1 MKPAPAPQRNRCN
14 RINCGHRGFAMI
26 EALIAL
32 LIFTLATLGL
42 VGLQAS
48 MMRANTGAKFR
59 ADAAYLASDLVGTMW
74 ADSPNLQSYT
84 TANCASHA
92 NCQAWASRLA
102 ARLPGASYTIAPQ
115 ASGRVEISISWSVPS
130 EGSHAFSTVTSIN
143 ANSIS

>member
-1 MKPAPAPQRNRCN
+1 MTHPSPHPRRPGARRAA
-14 RINCGHRGFAMI
+14 GGFAMI

-48 MMRANTGAKFR
+48 MLRANSGAKFR

-74 ADSPNLQSYT
+74 TDSPNLLSYT
-84 TANCASHA
+84 TTGCASHTT
-92 NCQAWASRLA
+92 CQAWATRLT

-115 ASGRVEISISWSVPS
+115 ASGQVEISISWSVPS
-130 EGSHAFSTVTSIN
+130 EGTHAFRTVTAIN
-143 ANSIS
+143 PNSST

>member
-1 MKPAPAPQRNRCN
+1 MKPAPAPLLQRQR
-14 RINCGHRGFAMI
+14 GARGFAMI

-48 MMRANTGAKFR
+48 MLRANSGAQFR

-84 TANCASHA
+84 TANCAAHST
-92 NCQAWASRLA
+92 CQAWAARLS

-115 ASGRVEISISWSVPS
+115 ASGRVEISISWTVPS
-130 EGSHAFSTVTSIN
+130 EGSHAFRTVTSVN
-143 ANSIS
+143 TNSSS